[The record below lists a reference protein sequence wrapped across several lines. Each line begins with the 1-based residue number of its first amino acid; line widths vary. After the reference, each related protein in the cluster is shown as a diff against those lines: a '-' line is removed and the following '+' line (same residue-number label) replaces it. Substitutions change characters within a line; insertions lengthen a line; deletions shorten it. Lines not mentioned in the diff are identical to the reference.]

1 MTTGSHGAGDPSE
14 TLTPL
19 VTWGAG
25 LRSAQYIEP
34 STAAEH
40 SPQGMVRHEIT
51 DRGVSFSF
59 FHLSSVFIV
68 FIYIQ

>member
-40 SPQGMVRHEIT
+40 SPQGMTRREIT

-59 FHLSSVFIV
+59 FSFVFCVFV